1 MISVVPLSIGVTF
14 KRVFSQPKVFK
25 PFVKDVL
32 GIDVNVSQIHTE
44 YEYPKAVGH
53 VKVKYDLFA
62 EDTDQ
67 RIIIEIQQSDFFHRF
82 LFYHLMAII
91 EQVKSYKG
99 YQTPKAVYT
108 IVVLTSSPRDKS
120 IEYSWAEM
128 LMNAMNEFNKTVEI
142 APHKL
147 IFLNPKKMNDKTP
160 KAVKEWMALITDS
173 LDEKI
178 DEDRFKNSAL
188 FQHIIEEIKE
198 ENVSPEELAEI
209 KDEYVWEETLRGSRE
224 EGLQEGVEQGRLTQ
238 QIRSAQEMIKRGFAD
253 DDIAAVVDLS
263 MERVDQIRG
272 ELTS

>member
-1 MISVVPLSIGVTF
+1 MRQNRCPLLIGYASVVPSL
-14 KRVFSQPKVFK
+14 KKV
-25 PFVKDVL
+25 
-32 GIDVNVSQIHTE
+32 
-44 YEYPKAVGH
+44 
-53 VKVKYDLFA
+53 
-62 EDTDQ
+62 
-67 RIIIEIQQSDFFHRF
+67 
-82 LFYHLMAII
+82 
-91 EQVKSYKG
+91 
-99 YQTPKAVYT
+99 
-108 IVVLTSSPRDKS
+108 
-120 IEYSWAEM
+120 
-128 LMNAMNEFNKTVEI
+128 
-142 APHKL
+142 
-147 IFLNPKKMNDKTP
+147 NDKTP

-224 EGLQEGVEQGRLTQ
+224 EGVAEGQLAQ

-253 DDIAAVVDLS
+253 DDIAAIVDLS